1 MRQPT
6 STVKQTRGLSRRTLI
21 KSVAAAAAMGLPS
34 SSEAMLLPATPV
46 DYGPGK
52 TDLVETTVFPLLA
65 AWLMITTSAPS
76 IDAFDQKVMTCVAKI
91 GGSTASDVLGKYTA
105 NQTEFDIV
113 RGAFAVLAKKYAS
126 NTSPYNG
133 GQCPDDVNTLT
144 PIAALYGTATVD
156 NCKVKGK
163 KPRKK

>member
-6 STVKQTRGLSRRTLI
+6 SAVEQIRGLSRRTLI

-34 SSEAMLLPATPV
+34 SSAAMPLPATPV
-46 DYGPGK
+46 DYGTGK
-52 TDLVETTVFPLLA
+52 TDLVDTTVFPLLA

-76 IDAFDQKVMTCVAKI
+76 VDAFDQGVMTCVANI
-91 GGSTASDVLGKYTA
+91 GGSTAKDVLAKYKA
-105 NQTEFDIV
+105 NPTEFDIV
-113 RGAFAVLAKKYAS
+113 RGAFHDLAKNYAS
-126 NTSPYNG
+126 NISPYNG

-163 KPRKK
+163 KPGKK